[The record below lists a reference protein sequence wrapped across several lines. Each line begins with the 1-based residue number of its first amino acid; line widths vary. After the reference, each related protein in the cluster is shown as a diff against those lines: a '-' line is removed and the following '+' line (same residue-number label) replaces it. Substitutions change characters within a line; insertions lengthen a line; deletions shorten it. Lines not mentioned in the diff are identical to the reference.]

1 MKNRVSEQSVNVL
14 CPDITEIIKLGKG
27 REKEIGAIV
36 RTLISSSVIV

>member
-1 MKNRVSEQSVNVL
+1 MRNRVSEQSVNVL
-14 CPDITEIIKLGKG
+14 CPDITEIKLGKG